1 MSTGSSQEVKYSANA
16 VLRSE
21 RLKEIDALYRNQMK
35 EIYAE
40 SKLKAQR
47 EDIEMKREYH
57 VQVEKMGEKAPKINV
72 MSVQSPV
79 CLTIF

>member
-1 MSTGSSQEVKYSANA
+1 MSTGNGQEAKYSANA

-47 EDIEMKREYH
+47 EDLEMKRYH
-57 VQVEKMGEKAPKINV
+57 V
-72 MSVQSPV
+72 
-79 CLTIF
+79 